1 MTHFNLQD
9 LNIWAILV
17 VSVLNMVIGA
27 LWYSRLLF
35 GNAWMKGIGMKED
48 DQGAS
53 PVVYLVVFVLGLV
66 IAIFFSMFLQ
76 GVNNAA
82 TGLAYGVLISL
93 GFVIPTILTHY
104 LMEKRASGF
113 MLIVAGHELV
123 VFMVYGAVLGGW
135 Q

>member
-1 MTHFNLQD
+1 MTHFNLQE
-9 LNIWAILV
+9 LNIWAILLV
-17 VSVLNMVIGA
+17 AVLNMVIGA

-35 GNAWMKGIGMKED
+35 GNAWMKGAGLKED

-53 PVVYLVVFVLGLV
+53 PMVYLIVFVLGLV

-93 GFVIPTILTHY
+93 GFIIPTILTHY
-104 LMEKRASGF
+104 LMEKRRGGF